1 MNQETIWGWDHSVNQ
16 KSDGNIISKEQIPST
31 EWDKLRCLKGD
42 HQENVFGN
50 IEIQKEG
57 FINGERVML
66 PDSFISLKLF
76 YNNNDP
82 RLNSY
87 DWEITSNDYSYEF
100 YSNLPTN
107 DFLAMFPD
115 LEQEEK

>member
-1 MNQETIWGWDHSVNQ
+1 
-16 KSDGNIISKEQIPST
+16 
-31 EWDKLRCLKGD
+31 
-42 HQENVFGN
+42 
-50 IEIQKEG
+50 
-57 FINGERVML
+57 ML